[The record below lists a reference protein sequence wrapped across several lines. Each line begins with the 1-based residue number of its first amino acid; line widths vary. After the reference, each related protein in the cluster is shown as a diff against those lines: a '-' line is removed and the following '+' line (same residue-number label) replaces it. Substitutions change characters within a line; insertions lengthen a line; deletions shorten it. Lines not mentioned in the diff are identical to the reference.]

1 MTGGQFGTSV
11 VANEFYVQTF
21 RLSELGMGSALAM
34 ILFVL
39 VVPIVIYNV
48 QQMRKVDAR

>member
-1 MTGGQFGTSV
+1 
-11 VANEFYVQTF
+11 
-21 RLSELGMGSALAM
+21 MGSALAM

-48 QQMRKVDAR
+48 RQMRKVDAP